1 MMPVEVSDGSMI
13 AMRSLTNYDPS
24 ILTAVIP
31 TLAPTV
37 DACRISHAIAT
48 RIVVFCCTHAMQHD
62 GFSCKTAVSTDAF
75 KHLDDKIELTLH
87 NFTVLPPQPHGV
99 SSDALPAV
107 ASASH
112 ESALAASES
121 LAEIVAAAPAAVV
134 YELAPIDDDAV
145 AVGRVAGG
153 EGGVAPAAVPD
164 ASAAGGQEVNEA
176 EEVRGRDPKQDASD
190 AESWGSKS
198 PDGGGLGGSQTL
210 AQTVQAR
217 DRKADEEMVM
227 NRTR

>member
-1 MMPVEVSDGSMI
+1 
-13 AMRSLTNYDPS
+13 
-24 ILTAVIP
+24 
-31 TLAPTV
+31 
-37 DACRISHAIAT
+37 
-48 RIVVFCCTHAMQHD
+48 MQHD
-62 GFSCKTAVSTDAF
+62 GFSNKTAVSTDAF

-112 ESALAASES
+112 ESALAASEP
-121 LAEIVAAAPAAVV
+121 LAEIVAAAPAAAVC
-134 YELAPIDDDAV
+134 ELAPIDDDAV

-153 EGGVAPAAVPD
+153 EGGVAPAVPD

-190 AESWGSKS
+190 AESWGFRS
-198 PDGGGLGGSQTL
+198 PDGGGSGGSQTL